1 MNRLVLTALAV
12 GLFGCGGADPEQACT
27 DYLAAVDACFAEAS
41 GSSPVQDSY
50 CDAYSGL
57 TGSGAK
63 TAADLL
69 DCYVQVIDA
78 GDCSEVPAANDTLA
92 NATSQCS

>member
-12 GLFGCGGADPEQACT
+12 GLFGCGGADPEQACV
-27 DYLAAVDACFAEAS
+27 DYLAAVDSCFDEAG
-41 GSSPVQDSY
+41 GSSPVNAAY

-57 TGSGAK
+57 TGSAAK
-63 TAADLL
+63 TASDLL
-69 DCYVQVIDA
+69 DCYVQVLES

-92 NATSQCS
+92 TATGQCS